1 MNTRFNTPDMIL
13 YNGTIFTADAD
24 DAVCD
29 ALAICGNEILATGN
43 SDEILGLAAPWTKLI
58 DARDQRLP

>member
-29 ALAICGNEILATGN
+29 ALAICGNEIQETATR
-43 SDEILGLAAPWTKLI
+43 S
-58 DARDQRLP
+58 